1 MPLSHLSELGQQE
14 CFDIGRNRD
23 ASDNIWPKDHWR
35 GGQQLFRE
43 RNDMKIVVEV
53 LTATTM
59 LSAACRAWMTLTIMA
74 DATEILPAFIRE
86 KNIGAKI
93 DRLSQSLESPAS
105 ASQLRQIHAAV
116 YRDEDVGIFWDR
128 FRRRQRAHECDP
140 QHALAIAGRPHERA
154 DSEKERP
161 ARL

>member
-1 MPLSHLSELGQQE
+1 MPLSHPSELGQQE
-14 CFDIGRNRD
+14 CLDIGRNRD
-23 ASDNIWPKDHWR
+23 ASDNVWPKYHWR

-53 LTATTM
+53 LAATTM

-105 ASQLRQIHAAV
+105 ASQPSQIHAAI

-140 QHALAIAGRPHERA
+140 QHASAIAGSPHEGA
-154 DSEKERP
+154 DSEKKRP